1 MSETYEAGRFDETT
15 VGRVI
20 IMVGSAVATVL
31 VIAAVIYAAGT
42 GPRHQAALAAAGCEP
57 NLSPVG
63 LQCTTVQMLT
73 SKYVAVVT
81 PANQQLGA
89 DEAAYS
95 ANENRDLAAA
105 RVALTA
111 EAASDSALGRGL
123 AGIDFPPA
131 VAPLARTLVRDNQA
145 RAALVATQARSS
157 SLSQLRSYDHRV
169 QAANATVEA
178 QMQLV
183 LKALQKPPATP
194 GPAQSGQH

>member
-1 MSETYEAGRFDETT
+1 MNETYEAGRFDETT
-15 VGRVI
+15 TGRVI
-20 IMVGSAVATVL
+20 VMVSSAVATVL
-31 VIAAVIYAAGT
+31 VIAALIYAAGA
-42 GPRHQAALAAAGCEP
+42 GPRHRAALAAAGCEP

-95 ANENRDLAAA
+95 ANETRDLAAA
-105 RVALTA
+105 RAALTA
-111 EAASDSALGRGL
+111 EATSDTAFGRGL
-123 AGIDFPPA
+123 AGLPFPPA
-131 VAPLARTLVRDNQA
+131 VAPLAAALARDNRARTTLVT
-145 RAALVATQARSS
+145 TQARSS
-157 SLSQLRSYDHRV
+157 SLTKLRSYDRQV

-178 QMQLV
+178 QMQVV

-194 GPAQSGQH
+194 GSG